1 MTSSNSP
8 SPILLKADDI
18 TNVDKAAHSVGRS
31 PKTIRRWFKQH
42 SIGRQAAPNAVLQIS
57 LPAVHMAA
65 AGDFD
70 ALELLRTGER
80 HHPSVKRY
88 LDFLGLPA

>member
-1 MTSSNSP
+1 MNENRP
-8 SPILLKADDI
+8 APILLKPDDI
-18 TNVDKAAHSVGRS
+18 VNVDTAAHSVGRS
-31 PKTIRRWFKQH
+31 PKTIRRWFGDHK
-42 SIGRQAAPNAVLQIS
+42 IGRQSAPNATLQIS
-57 LPAVHMAA
+57 LPAAHMVAS
-65 AGDFD
+65 GDLD